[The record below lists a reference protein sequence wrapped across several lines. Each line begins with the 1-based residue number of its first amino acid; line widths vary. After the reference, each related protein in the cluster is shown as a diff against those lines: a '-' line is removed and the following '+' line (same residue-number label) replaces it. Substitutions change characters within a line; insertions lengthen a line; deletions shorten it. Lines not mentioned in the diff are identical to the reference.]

1 MLRPGECAQLACVLE
16 ATARKPG
23 NVTRFADFDDLTY
36 LDFVLSAA
44 AIAGVM
50 DRAAELGVGR
60 TVLEALTATRRLVG
74 TNSNL
79 GMLLL
84 LAPLAAADDASEASL
99 ERALA
104 KLTVDDSRHVFAA
117 IRLAN
122 PGGLGDAPEQ
132 DVRGEPTLPLREVM
146 ALAAD
151 RDSVARQFAN
161 GFRDVFE
168 IGVRALVAGERGC
181 VSAPRTCQASESES
195 ASLARQVLGALT
207 QPRSPANGLEATII
221 HCHLRFMAALPDS
234 HIVRRC
240 GLQVGEEAQTRAARV
255 LQGLDSFHEL
265 DDWLRADGHRRNP
278 GTSADLV
285 AASLFV
291 ALRRGMI
298 NFPLRF

>member
-1 MLRPGECAQLACVLE
+1 MGSKALSPGQCAQLACLLE

-23 NVTRFADFDDLTY
+23 NVTRFADFEDLTY

-44 AIAGVM
+44 AIAPVM
-50 DRAAELGVGR
+50 ERAAELGVGE
-60 TVLEALTATRRLVG
+60 TVLQSLEATRRLVG
-74 TNSNL
+74 TNSNI

-84 LAPLAAADDASEASL
+84 LAPLAAIPAGEEIEPGV
-99 ERALA
+99 ERVLA
-104 KLTVDDSRHVFAA
+104 RLTIDDSRHVFTA

-122 PGGLGDAPEQ
+122 PSGLGDAPQQ
-132 DVRGEPTLPLREVM
+132 DVRREPTLPLREVM

-151 RDSVARQFAN
+151 RDSIARQYAN
-161 GFRDVFE
+161 GFCDVFE
-168 IGVRALVAGERGC
+168 IGVSSFTGEDG
-181 VSAPRTCQASESES
+181 PLES
-195 ASLARQVLGALT
+195 A
-207 QPRSPANGLEATII
+207 II
-221 HCHLRFMAALPDS
+221 QCHLRFMARLPDS

-240 GLQVGEEAQTRAARV
+240 GPEIGEEARRRAARA
-255 LQGLDSFHEL
+255 LQGQESLDDLDS
-265 DDWLRADGHRRNP
+265 WLRGDGHRRNP